1 MKQLSAA
8 IALMLLSGGTSA
20 LTPDD
25 IMSSWKLVL
34 SERVDGVGN
43 MRCTYQMKLAN
54 GEVLTRVQMQLY
66 HCTWLPKQE

>member
-25 IMSSWKLVL
+25 IMSSWKLVR
-34 SERVDGVGN
+34 SERVDGAGN
-43 MRCTYQMKLAN
+43 VRCTYQMKLAN
-54 GEVLTRVQMQLY
+54 GEVLTRVQMQQYL
-66 HCTWLPKQE
+66 CTWLPK

>member
-25 IMSSWKLVL
+25 IMSSWKLVR
-34 SERVDGVGN
+34 SERVDGAGN
-43 MRCTYQMKLAN
+43 MRCTYQMTLAN
-54 GEVLTRVQMQLY
+54 GEVVTRVQMQLY
-66 HCTWLPKQE
+66 HCTWLPK

>member
-1 MKQLSAA
+1 MKRQYAA

-25 IMSSWKLVL
+25 IMSSWKLVR

-43 MRCTYQMKLAN
+43 MRCTYQMTLAN

-66 HCTWLPKQE
+66 HCTWLPK

>member
-1 MKQLSAA
+1 MKQLYAA

-25 IMSSWKLVL
+25 IMSSWKLVR

-43 MRCTYQMKLAN
+43 MRCTYQMNLAN

-66 HCTWLPKQE
+66 HCTWLPK